1 MGACMFHEHLV
12 PERLLRA
19 EIAQR
24 FEEGCVVGD
33 LPERLELAIRNGALE
48 AEAERFWA
56 ELEAL
61 QPERDEPSELGAIR
75 ARRAAA
81 LRPAARRAKGRG
93 MPQPPEDAALFDR
106 VYGAWLGRCAG
117 CALGKPVEGWS
128 REKIAAYLHAAK
140 AYPLEDYFPVLEP
153 FPAGLNLN
161 ACYVATTRG
170 RIQAMVRDDD
180 LDYTVLALRILE
192 TYGPEFSTRD
202 VAEAWL
208 RALPYYQIFT
218 AEAVAYRNL
227 LNGIEPPQT
236 ARTRNPYREWIGA
249 QIRADMW
256 GYVAPGD
263 PERAATLAYR
273 DAALSHM
280 ANGIYGEMWAAA
292 AIAAAMAL
300 DDPREIVLAGLA
312 EVPEACRLADAI
324 RDTLRWADEGV
335 TWEIAWERVNAR
347 YGNYHWVHVIP
358 NTCAIVLALLYGEGQ
373 LERSICLAVMGGRDT
388 DCTGATTG
396 SIVGAMVGA
405 CALTAKWV
413 APLQDR
419 LETTIPGEG
428 AVRLSELAART
439 VRVAKTVRCTDF
451 A

>member
-1 MGACMFHEHLV
+1 MGECMVHEHLV

-24 FEEGCVVGD
+24 VEEGCVVGD

-48 AEAERFWA
+48 AETERFWV

-61 QPERDEPSELGAIR
+61 RPGRDEPSELEEIR
-75 ARRAAA
+75 ARRRTAQRREA
-81 LRPAARRAKGRG
+81 L
-93 MPQPPEDAALFDR
+93 QPPEDAAFFDR

-117 CALGKPVEGWS
+117 CTLGKPVEGWS

-153 FPAGLNLN
+153 FPAGLDLN
-161 ACYVATTRG
+161 ACYIAATRG
-170 RIQAMVRDDD
+170 RIQAMMRDDD

-192 TYGPEFSTRD
+192 TAGPEFSTRD

-227 LNGIEPPQT
+227 INGIEPPQT

-249 QIRADMW
+249 QIRADLW

-263 PERAATLAYR
+263 PEHAATLAYR
-273 DAALSHM
+273 DAALSHT

-300 DDPREIVLAGLA
+300 DNPREIVLAGLA
-312 EVPEACRLADAI
+312 KIPEVCRLADAI
-324 RDTLRWADEGV
+324 RDSMRWADECA
-335 TWEIAWERVNAR
+335 TWELAWERVNAR
-347 YGNYHWVHVIP
+347 YGSYHWVHVIP
-358 NTCAIVLALLYGEGQ
+358 NTCAIVLALLYGGGQ

-396 SIVGAMVGA
+396 SMVGAMVGA
-405 CALTAKWV
+405 GALPAKWV
-413 APLQDR
+413 APLRDC
-419 LETTIPGEG
+419 LETYVPGEG
-428 AVRLSELAART
+428 KARLSELAART
-439 VRVAKTVRCTDF
+439 VRVAKNLRCGNF